1 MKQKL
6 KVVDFQMPAPSDDVA
21 AALSLL
27 SETLGEEHERIKDK
41 ISVAAHADNYK
52 TARTALKFAQDLA
65 GFKDKVESLMS
76 LWKNLEQRRRDATPE
91 VQAIVGK
98 SVVLKKFPGRTKKGV
113 LTPEHAYFRPILEVL
128 EEMGGSGDSKE
139 VIAKVGE
146 KMKGI
151 LKPQD
156 YERLKSKGNP
166 IVWVNKTQW
175 ARNEMANHDGR
186 MKPKKKTGIWEISDK
201 GRKWLKDNT
210 DK

>member
-1 MKQKL
+1 
-6 KVVDFQMPAPSDDVA
+6 
-21 AALSLL
+21 
-27 SETLGEEHERIKDK
+27 
-41 ISVAAHADNYK
+41 
-52 TARTALKFAQDLA
+52 
-65 GFKDKVESLMS
+65 
-76 LWKNLEQRRRDATPE
+76 
-91 VQAIVGK
+91 
-98 SVVLKKFPGRTKKGV
+98 
-113 LTPEHAYFRPILEVL
+113 
-128 EEMGGSGDSKE
+128 MGGSGDSKE